1 MIFLNR
7 RRSPNKIKNPSKYW
21 YIEKYVY
28 GVLKETVEIPLGT
41 STTFSSISSGNS
53 SDTFY
58 GWSISSTSTTRTFT
72 NTTSYSNTT
81 TNVKNNLDENN
92 TLKIYAVYSY
102 STTESRSTIEG
113 SSNSNNPKTL
123 TVSEDSTAV
132 FGGYIQH
139 TSGFSGPSGANVNSS
154 FSALALS
161 ASYAKINGSGVTGT
175 VNTSQNNTTTVTES
189 VRKGDIIWI
198 CGNYVD
204 NSTGSSSG
212 TNVDYTTHYVYCT
225 VPHYVAVTKYR
236 V

>member
-1 MIFLNR
+1 MIFINR
-7 RRSPNKIKNPSKYW
+7 KRINNAGKDTSKFW
-21 YIEKYVY
+21 YVEKYVY

-102 STTESRSTIEG
+102 SVTEISNDMITSSKDGTTINVAKSG
-113 SSNSNNPKTL
+113 
-123 TVSEDSTAV
+123 TAV
-132 FGGYIQH
+132 FGGYFIH
-139 TSGFSGPSGANVNSS
+139 VKGGSGAHFSS
-154 FSALALS
+154 ATLS
-161 ASYAKINGSGVTGT
+161 SENAKINSTAVTGT
-175 VNTSQNNTTTVTES
+175 VWDYGPSNTGTTISETV
-189 VRKGDIIWI
+189 RAGDTIWI
-198 CGNYVD
+198 KTIY
-204 NSTGSSSG
+204 TSSG
-212 TNVDYTTHYVYCT
+212 RDSYSNIVTCT
-225 VPHYVAVTKYR
+225 VPHYATVTKYR

>member
-212 TNVDYTTHYVYCT
+212 TNVNYITHYVYCT